1 MRLVLGK
8 QYMHFFDRYWG
19 WYNAPVFVG
28 LIYLEFRRTLHQK
41 YNLIAVGNARVQS
54 RSSPIQQLDALRC
67 VSGKFNSSTAG
78 GPSEADTFFGRNIMP
93 QVQTDKVRIISHD
106 IQHPPSAQLM
116 CIFLQ
121 VWRSQHHHWMPCFY
135 ESLPDAFQLRTQ
147 VTIIRRF

>member
-93 QVQTDKVRIISHD
+93 QVQTDKVLYHTTSNIIPQAHNVYYIFASVK
-106 IQHPPSAQLM
+106 IPAPSLDAMFFMKVFLM
-116 CIFLQ
+116 PSNSEPKLQ
-121 VWRSQHHHWMPCFY
+121 
-135 ESLPDAFQLRTQ
+135 
-147 VTIIRRF
+147 